1 MVKQLISQGAEAKI
15 FKDGNIAIKERVS
28 KPYRIREID
37 EELIKQRT
45 RREAK
50 ILEKLKKISF
60 RSPRLVNLEESKIF
74 MDFIQGFD
82 RDQLVMM
89 DFESNVAQDS
99 WARIV
104 DWFVEVLPIKELGFK
119 NILQSEGRPPY
130 KATDLLKLFLY
141 AYKNKL
147 RSSRELEKAC
157 RVNLEV
163 IWLLKG
169 LQPSARK
176 IAYFRKN
183 NSKAFKQAFRYFV
196 VMLKDWDLIDG
207 QTIAIDSF
215 KIRAQNSLKN
225 NFNQKKLDRHFRY
238 IDDKIQQFEKELDQ
252 NEDIDIKK
260 NEIFKSISPLKKSEK
275 NSIKILKKNSK
286 RVDNHK

>member
-1 MVKQLISQGAEAKI
+1 
-15 FKDGNIAIKERVS
+15 
-28 KPYRIREID
+28 
-37 EELIKQRT
+37 
-45 RREAK
+45 
-50 ILEKLKKISF
+50 
-60 RSPRLVNLEESKIF
+60 

-82 RDQLVMM
+82 RDQLILM

-104 DWFVEVLPIKELGFK
+104 DFFVDALPIDQLGFK

-130 KATDLLKLFLY
+130 KASDLLKLFLFG
-141 AYKNKL
+141 YKNKL
-147 RSSRELEKAC
+147 RSSRDLEKAC

-169 LQPSARK
+169 LHPSARK

-196 VMLKDWDLIDG
+196 LMLKDWDLIDG

-225 NFNQKKLDRHFRY
+225 NFNQNKLDRHFKY
-238 IDDKIQQFEKELDQ
+238 IDDKIEQFEKELDL
-252 NEDIDIKK
+252 NDDTDLKK
-260 NEIFKSISPLKKSEK
+260 NEKFKPK
-275 NSIKILKKNSK
+275 
-286 RVDNHK
+286 

>member
-1 MVKQLISQGAEAKI
+1 
-15 FKDGNIAIKERVS
+15 
-28 KPYRIREID
+28 
-37 EELIKQRT
+37 
-45 RREAK
+45 
-50 ILEKLKKISF
+50 
-60 RSPRLVNLEESKIF
+60 

-82 RDQLVMM
+82 RDQLILM

-104 DWFVEVLPIKELGFK
+104 DFFVDALPIDQLGFK

-130 KATDLLKLFLY
+130 KASDLLKLFLFG
-141 AYKNKL
+141 YKNKL
-147 RSSRELEKAC
+147 RSSRDLEKAC

-169 LQPSARK
+169 LRPSARK

-196 VMLKDWDLIDG
+196 LMLKDWDLIDG

-225 NFNQKKLDRHFRY
+225 NFNQNKLDRHFKY
-238 IDDKIQQFEKELDQ
+238 IDDKIEQFEKELDL
-252 NEDIDIKK
+252 NDDTDLKK
-260 NEIFKSISPLKKSEK
+260 NEKFKPK
-275 NSIKILKKNSK
+275 
-286 RVDNHK
+286 

>member
-1 MVKQLISQGAEAKI
+1 
-15 FKDGNIAIKERVS
+15 
-28 KPYRIREID
+28 
-37 EELIKQRT
+37 
-45 RREAK
+45 
-50 ILEKLKKISF
+50 
-60 RSPRLVNLEESKIF
+60 

-141 AYKNKL
+141 GYKNKL

-252 NEDIDIKK
+252 NEEPDIKK
-260 NEIFKSISPLKKSEK
+260 NEKFKPISPLKKSEK
-275 NSIKILKKNSK
+275 NSIKILKNNSK